1 MPLSVNTNHASLSAQ
16 RAVAN
21 SQSDAARSMERL
33 ATGLRINSAKDD
45 ASGIAVVSR
54 LNSQIDGLSQATRNA
69 NDAVSMLQTAEAG
82 LQSITETLQRMREL
96 AVQAANG
103 SISDTERGYL
113 NLEYTQ
119 LKAEIDRV
127 AESTAFGEVK
137 LLNGGANP
145 GDQKVYTFQ
154 IGQGTENE
162 DALTFLVADYN
173 VTELGQGKNAD
184 GTDDA
189 TKPSVNGTFISVQGL
204 TDNAIDSIDRALD
217 TVLSGRASLGSYQVR
232 FEHVIDN
239 NMIASENAQASR
251 GRIEDT
257 DFAAESAELAKNQ
270 VLQQAGI
277 AMLGQANAMPQQV
290 LSLIQN

>member
-1 MPLSVNTNHASLSAQ
+1 MPLSINTNHASLSAQ
-16 RAVAN
+16 RAVSN
-21 SQSDAARSMERL
+21 SQLDAATSMERL

-54 LNSQIDGLSQATRNA
+54 LNSQIEGLNQATRNA

-82 LQSITETLQRMREL
+82 LQSITESLQRMREL

-103 SISDTERGYL
+103 SLSNTERGYL

-127 AESTAFGEVK
+127 ADSTAFGGVK
-137 LLNGGANP
+137 LLNGGTDP
-145 GDQKVYTFQ
+145 GDQKVFTFQ
-154 IGQGTENE
+154 VGQGTEAE
-162 DALTFLVADYN
+162 DTLTFLVADYN

-184 GTDDA
+184 GTDDN
-189 TKPSVNGTFISVQGL
+189 TQPSVSGTFISTQGL
-204 TDNAIDSIDRALD
+204 TERAIDSIDRALD
-217 TVLSGRASLGSYQVR
+217 TVLGGRAALGSYQVR

-239 NMIASENAQASR
+239 NMIASENAQTSR
-251 GRIEDT
+251 GRIQDT

-277 AMLGQANAMPQQV
+277 AMLSQANAMPQQV
-290 LSLIQN
+290 LALIQS

>member
-1 MPLSVNTNHASLSAQ
+1 MPLSINTNHASLSAQ

-21 SQSDAARSMERL
+21 SQSDAAQSMERL

-54 LNSQIDGLSQATRNA
+54 LNSQIDGLNQATRNA

-113 NLEYTQ
+113 NLEFTQ

-127 AESTAFGEVK
+127 ADSTAFGEVK

-189 TKPSVNGTFISVQGL
+189 TKPSVNGTLISLQGIAGL
-204 TDNAIDSIDRALD
+204 AIDSIDRALE

-232 FEHVIDN
+232 FERVIDS
-239 NMIASENAQASR
+239 NMVASENAQTSR

-270 VLQQAGI
+270 VLQQTGI
-277 AMLGQANAMPQQV
+277 AMLAQANAMPQQV

>member
-1 MPLSVNTNHASLSAQ
+1 MSLSINTNHASLSAQ

-21 SQSDAARSMERL
+21 SQSDAATSMERL

-54 LNSQIDGLSQATRNA
+54 LNSQIDGLNQATRNA

-113 NLEYTQ
+113 NLEYMQ

-127 AESTAFGEVK
+127 ADSTAFGEVK

-145 GDQKVYTFQ
+145 GDQQAFTFQ
-154 IGQGTENE
+154 IGQGTEAE
-162 DALTFLVADYN
+162 DALSFLVADYN
-173 VTELGQGKNAD
+173 VTELGQGTNAD
-184 GTDDA
+184 GTDDD
-189 TKPSVNGTFISVQGL
+189 TKPSVNDTFISTQGL
-204 TDNAIDSIDRALD
+204 TERAIDSIDRALD
-217 TVLSGRASLGSYQVR
+217 SVLGGRASLGSYQVR

-239 NMIASENAQASR
+239 NMIASENAQTSR

>member
-1 MPLSVNTNHASLSAQ
+1 MPLSINTNHASLSAQ

-21 SQSDAARSMERL
+21 SQSDAAQSMERL

-127 AESTAFGEVK
+127 ADSTAFGEVK

-145 GDQKVYTFQ
+145 GDQKVFTFQ
-154 IGQGTENE
+154 IGQGTEAE
-162 DALTFLVADYN
+162 DTLSFLVADYN

-184 GTDDA
+184 GTDDIG
-189 TKPSVNGTFISVQGL
+189 KPSVNGTLISAQAFTGL
-204 TDNAIDSIDRALD
+204 AIDSIDRALD
-217 TVLSGRASLGSYQVR
+217 TVLGGRASLGSYQVR

>member
-54 LNSQIDGLSQATRNA
+54 LNSQIDGLNQATRNA

>member
-1 MPLSVNTNHASLSAQ
+1 MPLSINTNHASLSAQ

-54 LNSQIDGLSQATRNA
+54 LNSQIDGLNQATRNA

-113 NLEYTQ
+113 NLEYSQ

-127 AESTAFGEVK
+127 ADSTAFGEVK
-137 LLNGGANP
+137 LLNGGADP
-145 GDQKVYTFQ
+145 GDQKFFTFQ
-154 IGQGTENE
+154 IGQGTEAE
-162 DALTFLVADYN
+162 DTLSFFVADYN

-184 GTDDA
+184 GTDDN
-189 TKPSVNGTFISVQGL
+189 TKPSVNGTFISTRGL
-204 TDNAIDSIDRALD
+204 TELAIDSIDRALD
-217 TVLSGRASLGSYQVR
+217 TVVSGRASLGSYQVR

-239 NMIASENAQASR
+239 NMIASENAQTSR

>member
-1 MPLSVNTNHASLSAQ
+1 MPLSINTNHASLSAQ

-54 LNSQIDGLSQATRNA
+54 LNSQIDGLNQASRNA

-103 SISDTERGYL
+103 SISNTERGYL

-127 AESTAFGEVK
+127 ADSTAFGEVK
-137 LLNGGANP
+137 LLNGGGNP
-145 GDQKVYTFQ
+145 GDPKFFTFQ
-154 IGQGTENE
+154 IGQGTQAE
-162 DALTFLVADYN
+162 DTLFFSVADYN

-184 GTDDA
+184 GTDDI
-189 TKPSVNGTFISVQGL
+189 TKPSVNNTVISTQGSTGL
-204 TDNAIDSIDRALD
+204 AIDSIDRALD

-232 FEHVIDN
+232 FEHVIDS
-239 NMIASENAQASR
+239 NMIASENAQTSR